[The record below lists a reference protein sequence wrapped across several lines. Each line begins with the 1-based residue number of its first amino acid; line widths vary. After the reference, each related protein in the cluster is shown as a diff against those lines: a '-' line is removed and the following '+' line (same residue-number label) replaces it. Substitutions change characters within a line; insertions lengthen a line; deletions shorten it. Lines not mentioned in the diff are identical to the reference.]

1 MARAAARR
9 RGQSSHSG
17 TDSGCGRQG
26 RGRGARGVSVQRGRS
41 PLCTAKT
48 FQRRAAMPSRDT
60 LHASDCALSNRTTLR
75 LKLRVCHRG
84 SRKRSGCV
92 SAGAAHGVLCARS
105 VRRAVG
111 AAGPPGCAPSVG
123 ACGSVRAARGT
134 GRARRLSAPA
144 ERSVGTPDRRGDV
157 SDSGGRGPHSRA
169 FRPTCPLTLRLFSL
183 RPRIPDPSTR
193 LSSWANLKIQVHS

>member
-17 TDSGCGRQG
+17 TESGCGRQG

-111 AAGPPGCAPSVG
+111 AAGPPGCAAG
-123 ACGSVRAARGT
+123 AVP
-134 GRARRLSAPA
+134 SAPA
-144 ERSVGTPDRRGDV
+144 ERSVGSPDRCGDV
-157 SDSGGRGPHSRA
+157 SDSGGRGPHSWA

>member
-17 TDSGCGRQG
+17 TESGCGRQG

-60 LHASDCALSNRTTLR
+60 LHDTDCALSNRTTLR

-92 SAGAAHGVLCARS
+92 SAGAARGVLCARS

-123 ACGSVRAARGT
+123 ACGSVRAARQGPC
-134 GRARRLSAPA
+134 RLRPRNVPSAPRTA
-144 ERSVGTPDRRGDV
+144 GGDV

>member
-17 TDSGCGRQG
+17 TESGCGRQG

-92 SAGAAHGVLCARS
+92 SAGAARGVLCARS

-111 AAGPPGCAPSVG
+111 AAGPRGCAPSVG
-123 ACGSVRAARGT
+123 ARGSVRAARQ
-134 GRARRLSAPA
+134 
-144 ERSVGTPDRRGDV
+144 
-157 SDSGGRGPHSRA
+157 GPCR
-169 FRPTCPLTLRLFSL
+169 L
-183 RPRIPDPSTR
+183 RPRNVPSAPRTAAGTSATAVAAAHTHGPSDPHAR
-193 LSSWANLKIQVHS
+193 

>member
-17 TDSGCGRQG
+17 TESGCGRQG

-105 VRRAVG
+105 VRRAWARPGLG
-111 AAGPPGCAPSVG
+111 AAPPAWAHVALCALRG
-123 ACGSVRAARGT
+123 RGRAVCARGT
-134 GRARRLSAPA
+134 FRRHPGPLR
-144 ERSVGTPDRRGDV
+144 ERQRQRWP
-157 SDSGGRGPHSRA
+157 
-169 FRPTCPLTLRLFSL
+169 RPTLTGLQTHMPADTAAFLPASPDS
-183 RPRIPDPSTR
+183 RPEHPPFFLGES
-193 LSSWANLKIQVHS
+193 

>member
-17 TDSGCGRQG
+17 TESGCGRQG

-144 ERSVGTPDRRGDV
+144 ERSVGTPDRRG
-157 SDSGGRGPHSRA
+157 GRQRQRWP
-169 FRPTCPLTLRLFSL
+169 RPTLTGLQTHMPADTAAFLPASPDS
-183 RPRIPDPSTR
+183 RPEHPPFFLGES
-193 LSSWANLKIQVHS
+193 